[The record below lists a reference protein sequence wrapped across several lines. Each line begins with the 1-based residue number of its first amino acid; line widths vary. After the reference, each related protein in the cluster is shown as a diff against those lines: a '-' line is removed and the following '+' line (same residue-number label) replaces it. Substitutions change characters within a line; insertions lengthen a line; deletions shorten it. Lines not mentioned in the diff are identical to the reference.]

1 VITSMTMRH
10 NSCSEQLAG
19 PISAGIALARGPIL
33 TQKTTVMGSQ
43 KRGGPA
49 VALTATTRAYRVKG
63 GPLFTTQTTV
73 AGQDPATY

>member
-1 VITSMTMRH
+1 MAAVRQ

-49 VALTATTRAYRVKG
+49 VALTATSGDHQATKG
-63 GPLFTTQTTV
+63 RLFTIAPGCT
-73 AGQDPATY
+73 GDYKRGGNE